1 MRGWLLGERQNVAKW
16 TIKIT
21 ETGPDT
27 VRVDAKREDGATCSL
42 PNVSTDTTK
51 TTKAEIWAKI
61 TDDLRADHQ
70 RNKARKASM
79 ASKLNGWQSS
89 LEAGMNAKDT
99 Q

>member
-27 VRVDAKREDGATCSL
+27 VRVDAKHLDGSTCSL
-42 PNVSTDTTK
+42 PNVSIDDADTTP
-51 TTKAEIWAKI
+51 AEIRKKI

-70 RNKARKASM
+70 RNKVRKASM
-79 ASKLNGWQSS
+79 ASKLTGWESA
-89 LEAGMNAKDT
+89 LEAGMNAKET